1 MHKTSVKQRLPLYI
15 LLCYIL
21 SFYTGFNMSA
31 AQFVLLDMKTEFA
44 ISSTLMAAISS
55 AQMITSLGM
64 SLLFSGLLD
73 RLDNKKVMLAG
84 CFCSIL
90 GSIIAGFS
98 NGPIMTLIS
107 YMVSGIG
114 GNMLLATPFP
124 AMTKLD
130 PARITLHVNRQQG
143 ALSCGAFISPLLM
156 ALLINEIGL
165 GWRWSY
171 HISTC
176 MLIAITIF
184 FCFAPSPGKSGEVAG
199 VAEETPEE
207 RKARRRII
215 LTPAFICMGLGL
227 ALYMFME
234 IGLLSYA
241 KDYFMV
247 GLNDIL
253 GASLCISVVRGGMTL
268 SRLFGERLIKNRVWM
283 SIGTMSLSGLCLLLM
298 AIFRLPV
305 VSLIWCA
312 LFGLIAGPCWPTI
325 LSMGLSLDTKSSG
338 KLTSILMLF
347 NNVGNNL
354 GNLLIGACV
363 DMMGVGN
370 AYYVAAGISLIGVV
384 VLLIGVRSFR
394 RLGQI
399 PEGPEWS
406 SAQQKELPLAN

>member
-1 MHKTSVKQRLPLYI
+1 MRSSAKQRLPMYI

-31 AQFVLLDMKTEFA
+31 TQFVLLDMKTEFA

-84 CFCSIL
+84 CSCSVL
-90 GSIIAGFS
+90 GALIAGFS
-98 NGPIMTLIS
+98 NGPVMTLIS
-107 YMVSGIG
+107 YMISGIG
-114 GNMLLATPFP
+114 GNMLLAAPFP
-124 AMTKLD
+124 AMAKLD

-143 ALSCGAFISPLLM
+143 ALSCGAFVSPLLM
-156 ALLINEIGL
+156 ALLINEVGL

-171 HISTC
+171 HISAS
-176 MLIAITIF
+176 MLIAITVF
-184 FCFAPSPGKSGEVAG
+184 FCFAPSPGKSGEIADA
-199 VAEETPEE
+199 AEETAEE
-207 RKARRRII
+207 KKARRRII

-241 KDYFMV
+241 KDYFMLALDDV
-247 GLNDIL
+247 L

-268 SRLFGERLIKNRVWM
+268 SRLFGERLVKNRVWM
-283 SIGTMSLSGLCLLLM
+283 SIGTMGLSGLCLLLM
-298 AIFRLPV
+298 AIFRLPA

-347 NNVGNNL
+347 NNIGNNL
-354 GNLLIGACV
+354 GNLMIGACV
-363 DMMGVGN
+363 DAMGVGD
-370 AYYVAAGISLIGVV
+370 AYYVAAGVALIGVA
-384 VLLIGVRSFR
+384 VLVIGVRSFR
-394 RLGQI
+394 KLGQI

-406 SAQQKELPLAN
+406 AAQQQKLSLAD